1 MPDIRYVCLS
11 DMHLGADNSVL
22 TSIKPGSI
30 ETDTSQPSAVLSQLV
45 LCLKELIRQNASS
58 EKPTLVLNGDILE
71 MALCD
76 TNKAAMVFERFI
88 ELVFPQN
95 GEALFN
101 KNILYIPGN
110 HDHHI
115 WESARETQY
124 TAFLSN
130 IQPGTELAPP
140 WHTTKM
146 FAPDLVR
153 EYFLTSLLR
162 RYPQL
167 QDATVNVAYL
177 NYALTSDDGQK
188 CIIFSHG
195 HYIESIYSL
204 MSTLN
209 TMFFPNRKKPQ
220 VVWELEA
227 ENFAWID
234 FFWSSMGRSGD
245 AGQDIGLFYVKL
257 QDKAQLEQLFTNFI
271 TSWVTQRNHSKLV
284 EEIKLRG
291 LEWARDV
298 IFSRISPLEKHR
310 TDQILS
316 ADAQHGLQWYME
328 SPLLSQIHIEN
339 GPHLPADI
347 SFLFGHTHKPFQ
359 QMMNFTG
366 YPTTLKVFN
375 SGGWVVDTVQI
386 SPLHGAAVILID
398 EALDALTVRMYNQAC
413 NPAEYAVHV
422 EDLTHTQGIS
432 NAFYDHINALVNN
445 AKDPWKAFSAAAAEA
460 VRIHAQV
467 LQTKIHL

>member
-22 TSIKPGSI
+22 TTIKPGSI
-30 ETDTSQPSAVLSQLV
+30 EIDTSQPSAVLSQLV
-45 LCLKELIRQNASS
+45 LCLRELIAHNTGP

-88 ELVFPQN
+88 ELVFPPN

-101 KNILYIPGN
+101 QHILYIPGN

-124 TAFLSN
+124 TEFLST

-146 FAPDLVR
+146 FTSDLVR

-162 RYPQL
+162 RHPQL

-177 NYALTSDDGQK
+177 NYAITSDDRQK

-209 TMFFPNRKKPQ
+209 TMFFPDRKKPQ

-245 AGQDIGLFYVKL
+245 AGQNIGLFY
-257 QDKAQLEQLFTNFI
+257 A
-271 TSWVTQRNHSKLV
+271 
-284 EEIKLRG
+284 KLRLLRNFADRLCG
-291 LEWARDV
+291 ILE
-298 IFSRISPLEKHR
+298 S
-310 TDQILS
+310 
-316 ADAQHGLQWYME
+316 
-328 SPLLSQIHIEN
+328 
-339 GPHLPADI
+339 
-347 SFLFGHTHKPFQ
+347 
-359 QMMNFTG
+359 
-366 YPTTLKVFN
+366 
-375 SGGWVVDTVQI
+375 
-386 SPLHGAAVILID
+386 
-398 EALDALTVRMYNQAC
+398 
-413 NPAEYAVHV
+413 
-422 EDLTHTQGIS
+422 
-432 NAFYDHINALVNN
+432 
-445 AKDPWKAFSAAAAEA
+445 
-460 VRIHAQV
+460 
-467 LQTKIHL
+467 